1 MVVMIVMTVMMTTML
16 KANEKKDDMNL
27 LLRLILSK
35 QSGNMMCSVQT

>member
-27 LLRLILSK
+27 LLRLIDHSQVLVSPP
-35 QSGNMMCSVQT
+35 